1 MIAVDYHL
9 APEHKFPAAPNDADA
24 AYLWVLQHAKKFN
37 GDPSTVAVRSE
48 SAGRNLAAVVSMMAR
63 DKKTT
68 LSIHQLLIYPVTNS
82 DMDNASYKAY
92 AEVKPLN
99 KAMMKRFFKHYAVP
113 QDGNNPYAMPM
124 KAETVKGLPPA
135 SVITDEIDPLCTE
148 GKEYADRLKNDGVPI
163 AYKDFKGVT
172 HEFFDMGTI
181 VPEAKK
187 AEDFAVNEMNKSFS

>member
-1 MIAVDYHL
+1 
-9 APEHKFPAAPNDADA
+9 
-24 AYLWVLQHAKKFN
+24 
-37 GDPSTVAVRSE
+37 
-48 SAGRNLAAVVSMMAR
+48 
-63 DKKTT
+63 
-68 LSIHQLLIYPVTNS
+68 
-82 DMDNASYKAY
+82 
-92 AEVKPLN
+92 
-99 KAMMKRFFKHYAVP
+99 
-113 QDGNNPYAMPM
+113 M
-124 KAETVKGLPPA
+124 KAETLEGLPPA